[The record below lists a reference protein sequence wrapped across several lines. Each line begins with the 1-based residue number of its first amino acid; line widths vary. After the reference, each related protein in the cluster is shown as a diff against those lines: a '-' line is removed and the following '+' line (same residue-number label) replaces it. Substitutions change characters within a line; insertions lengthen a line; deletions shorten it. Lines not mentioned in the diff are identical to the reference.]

1 MRRDAK
7 WVGLLFGI
15 AAMLGACNDLRQPP
29 VAAGP
34 SVADSA
40 DQVLFAVQYILTT
53 KGVRR
58 GLMTADTAYVL
69 DEATRLDLRRAH
81 VTFTT
86 EFGAP
91 QGTMEANRAV
101 LNQRTQ
107 ILEGWGNVE
116 LKLVDGKTLKSPHL
130 IYNQLTHQISS
141 DTSYTATKGADAQH
155 GIGFTSNESFTRFTC
170 MRECRGSASVL
181 VPER

>member
-1 MRRDAK
+1 MRRRGA
-7 WVGLLFGI
+7 WFSLLLSSV
-15 AAMLGACNDLRQPP
+15 ASLSACTDTRQPP

-40 DQVLFAVQYILTT
+40 DQVLFTVQYILTT

-58 GLMTADTAYVL
+58 GVMTADTAYVL
-69 DEATRLDLRRAH
+69 DEATRLDLRRAR
-81 VTFTT
+81 VNFTT

-91 QGTMEANRAV
+91 QGTMEADRAV

-116 LKLVDGKTLKSPHL
+116 LKLIDGKTLKSPHI
-130 IYNQLTHQISS
+130 IYNQVTHQISS
-141 DTSYTATKGADAQH
+141 DTTYTATKGADVQQ
-155 GIGFTSNESFTRFTC
+155 GIGFTSNEQFTRFNC
-170 MRECRGSASVL
+170 LRECRGSASVL